1 MKKPM
6 TLQKIPVDDLAG
18 QEKYRLSFNRPIGP
32 LVKSIREVGQISPLL
47 CRKTRKGFELF
58 SGHLRVEALRE
69 LGKKSALAVVWP
81 GPAISDL
88 QALRIAFFENAMTR
102 GLNIIEQAMAVEK
115 LKGLGVSPREIA
127 AGYLQKAGLPA
138 SVAAIETLSS
148 LNGLEQRWKIFFAQK
163 QIGLRHATQLCRL
176 AAADK
181 KALEIL
187 PALGATAS
195 QFREVLDMTDA
206 ISKRDR
212 IGIGEILRAPDL
224 NSVFQ
229 KEKMPALEKLD
240 LLIKHLKKA
249 RHPNYH
255 KLNARHQ
262 KLLRELKIPGEI
274 KMEPSDYFEGPEYKL
289 ELTLTSSMPVQDIL
303 EKLFAASRGPDW
315 KKLFELDDED

>member
-6 TLQKIPVDDLAG
+6 TLQKIPVADLAG

-32 LVKSIREVGQISPLL
+32 LLKSIREAGQSAPVL

-69 LGKKSALAVVWP
+69 LGKKSALAMVWP
-81 GPAISDL
+81 GAGISGL

-115 LKGLGVSPREIA
+115 LKGLGVGPREIA
-127 AGYLQKAGLPA
+127 AGYFQKADLPA
-138 SVAAIETLSS
+138 SVAAIEALLS
-148 LNGLEQRWKIFFAQK
+148 LNGLEQRWKIFLAQK

-187 PALGATAS
+187 PALGATAG

-206 ISKRDR
+206 VSKRDQT
-212 IGIGEILRAPDL
+212 GIAEMLSGPELGAVLQKQKLPAP
-224 NSVFQ
+224 
-229 KEKMPALEKLD
+229 EKLD

-262 KLLRELKIPGEI
+262 KLLRELNIPGEI

-303 EKLFAASRGPDW
+303 EKMFAASRSPDW